1 MYQLLSEKITVSL
14 IKKNIIH
21 YADRKIYEYSIEVLL
36 SDVVYFLVA
45 ALTAIF
51 TNSILA
57 SIVFLISFFSIRKFA
72 GGYHADTY
80 LRCHIISWVNQ
91 ILMVLL
97 YKIVPT
103 IFLKP
108 LTLFFILTG
117 TIFIFLFAP
126 VENKNKPLSVK
137 EKEKYAVMSKL
148 IVAFAAIMVIV
159 LSFTNTAFRY
169 MSIAVFGIFSVSISL
184 VAEKIKNHKKGEK
197 ENDKERAD
205 N

>member
-1 MYQLLSEKITVSL
+1 MI
-14 IKKNIIH
+14 
-21 YADRKIYEYSIEVLL
+21 
-36 SDVVYFLVA
+36 YFLVA

-57 SIVFLISFFSIRKFA
+57 SIVFLIFFFLIRKFA

-97 YKIVPT
+97 YKMLPT

-126 VENKNKPLSVK
+126 VENKSKPLSVK
-137 EKEKYAVMSKL
+137 EKEKYAVLSKS

-169 MSIAVFGIFSVSISL
+169 MLIAVFGIFSVSISL
-184 VAEKIKNHKKGEK
+184 VAEKIKNHKKEK
-197 ENDKERAD
+197 KKMTRKERTINRIGKTFAKAALKV
-205 N
+205 